1 MKDVKNNNGE
11 SETLELVNHK
21 PGFDPD
27 YLDSLIDK
35 VKKRKGGWK
44 QVKTPE
50 KWLREFRGGY
60 EV

>member
-1 MKDVKNNNGE
+1 MKDTENNNRE
-11 SETLELVNHK
+11 SETLKLVNHK
-21 PGFDPD
+21 LRFDPD

-50 KWLREFRGGY
+50 KWLKEFRGGY